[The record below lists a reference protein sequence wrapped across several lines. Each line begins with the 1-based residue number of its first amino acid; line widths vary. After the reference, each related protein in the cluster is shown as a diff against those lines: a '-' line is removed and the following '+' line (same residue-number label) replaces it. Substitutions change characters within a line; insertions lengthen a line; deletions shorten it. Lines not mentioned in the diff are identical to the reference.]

1 MSSLFE
7 RAEIDGPISKNH
19 LVRSATWEG
28 SATAE
33 VMERILEESVADYF
47 SMSRPFIRELHLVRR
62 WQGGDLT
69 KARCISCNL
78 CFRASLK
85 DTGLTCAHERK
96 LAARD
101 RSPSTGQP
109 HPGD

>member
-7 RAEIDGPISKNH
+7 RTEINGLILKNR

-28 SATAE
+28 VATAE
-33 VMERILEESVADYF
+33 LMERILEEGAADYF
-47 SMSRPFIRELHLVRR
+47 SMSRPFIREPHLVRR

-78 CFRASLK
+78 CFRTSLQ
-85 DTGLTCAHERK
+85 DTGLTCAYERK
-96 LAARD
+96 LAARG
-101 RSPSTGQP
+101 RPPSTGQP

>member
-7 RAEIDGPISKNH
+7 GAEINGPISKNH

-33 VMERILEESVADYF
+33 LLEPILEEGVADYF
-47 SMSRPFIRELHLVRR
+47 SMSRPFIRELRLVRR
-62 WQGGDLT
+62 WQGGDLS
-69 KARCISCNL
+69 KARFISCNL
-78 CFRASLK
+78 WFRTSLE
-85 DTGLTCAHERK
+85 DTGLPCAYERK
-96 LAARD
+96 LAGRD
-101 RSPSTGQP
+101 GSPSTGQP